1 MVAGS
6 SFQYLNSKYY
16 LTLSIIS
23 PSNQSHVPT
32 RCCMGHHG
40 CRFVFPGASR
50 SSGHGLSRLLQRL
63 LPESEPERGA
73 GCHGELHII
82 GEQQHQRR
90 VSERQQQLH
99 HHLHGERTCS
109 CRHCSRSRWLCVLA
123 SLGQQQQQKNEV
135 RLVLVEKIV
144 CAAIFLQLHQRP
156 AVIRTSGALFATLA
170 AALRPWG
177 L

>member
-1 MVAGS
+1 MNIEL
-6 SFQYLNSKYY
+6 YLPQTRVMY
-16 LTLSIIS
+16 
-23 PSNQSHVPT
+23 QT
-32 RCCMGHHG
+32 RCCTGHHG
-40 CRFVFPGASR
+40 CRFMFPGASR
-50 SSGHGLSRLLQRL
+50 ASGHGLSRLLQRL

-73 GCHGELHII
+73 GRYGKLHVI
-82 GEQQHQRR
+82 GEQQDQRR
-90 VSERQQQLH
+90 VSERQRQLH
-99 HHLHGERTCS
+99 HHLRGECTCS
-109 CRHCSRSRWLCVLA
+109 CRRCSRSRWLCVLA
-123 SLGQQQQQKNEV
+123 SLGQQQQQQNEV